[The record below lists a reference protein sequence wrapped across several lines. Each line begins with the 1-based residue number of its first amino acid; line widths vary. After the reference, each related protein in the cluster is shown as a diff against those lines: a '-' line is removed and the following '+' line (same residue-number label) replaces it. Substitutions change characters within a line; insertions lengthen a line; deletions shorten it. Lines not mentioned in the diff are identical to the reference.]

1 MSVVPLVPPSVPGAD
16 SGAPG
21 GYPEEVRRPLTRED
35 VRRLADE
42 VQDPRMIL
50 ALAWGDPAYLRILY
64 WRRVEKDSAR
74 GASGSKSAHRRVSVA
89 VAGGEARVRS
99 AEKKLS
105 RARER
110 RDGGAEEVTAL
121 ETFRAS
127 LDDEAAAVL
136 TARSRREEEALAVA
150 GEARDAAVKAARKTI
165 GAVGR
170 ALTAKNFP
178 SAIVAV
184 EGAVEGLQ
192 RVVEG
197 AVEDLQ
203 RALAGADRACALA
216 KQEAE
221 AEAEEALAELAR
233 RKAALPAQ
241 LQELRERLERR
252 EGAVRVAEER
262 LEAAKRFAGLA
273 ASPAKEA

>member
-1 MSVVPLVPPSVPGAD
+1 M
-16 SGAPG
+16 
-21 GYPEEVRRPLTRED
+21 
-35 VRRLADE
+35 
-42 VQDPRMIL
+42 
-50 ALAWGDPAYLRILY
+50 
-64 WRRVEKDSAR
+64 
-74 GASGSKSAHRRVSVA
+74 
-89 VAGGEARVRS
+89 
-99 AEKKLS
+99 
-105 RARER
+105 
-110 RDGGAEEVTAL
+110 
-121 ETFRAS
+121 
-127 LDDEAAAVL
+127 
-136 TARSRREEEALAVA
+136 
-150 GEARDAAVKAARKTI
+150 KAARKTI

-178 SAIVAV
+178 SAIA
-184 EGAVEGLQ
+184 A
-192 RVVEG
+192 VEG

-252 EGAVRVAEER
+252 EGTVRVAEER